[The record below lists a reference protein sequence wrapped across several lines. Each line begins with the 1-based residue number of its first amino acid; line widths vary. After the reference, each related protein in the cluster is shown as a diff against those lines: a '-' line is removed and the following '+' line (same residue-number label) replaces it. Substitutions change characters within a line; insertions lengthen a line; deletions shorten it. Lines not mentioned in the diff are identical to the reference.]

1 MTREIS
7 QLSRDVHNLT
17 QKRWDGQ
24 DRRGGNSTYSGTTI
38 NLDQSVLKQYN
49 LWLTWFLIIYTFY
62 IKKFL
67 KSKVEKVNEINF
79 KIFSMKTID
88 AMILF
93 RSWYSKD
100 PNVRYLNNFMQDKKD
115 WCSSQSG
122 NYTKN
127 TKYLTPDT
135 RQRMTIIQ
143 L

>member
-7 QLSRDVHNLT
+7 QLSRDVQNLT

-62 IKKFL
+62 IKNFL

-115 WCSSQSG
+115 WCSLQSG
-122 NYTKN
+122 NYTQN